1 MPAPPGDRPAAP
13 ARRSFVEMFVGAGAA
28 RVRDLFSEA
37 RKRAPV
43 IIFVDELDAIGQRRS
58 GSSSV
63 VANDE
68 GEQTLNQL
76 LTEMDG
82 SDPRRGDRGPRRHE
96 SP

>member
-1 MPAPPGDRPAAP
+1 M
-13 ARRSFVEMFVGAGAA
+13 
-28 RVRDLFSEA
+28 RDLFSEA

-68 GEQTLNQL
+68 REQTLNQL

-82 SDPRRGDRGPRRHE
+82 SDPARGDRGPRRHE